1 MATLL
6 QDPDEDGHPEEQGQ
20 QRQQEEEEEQQRHL
34 TGVLR
39 VQELLSHL
47 SIIGQQLADKK
58 ADISSHGDIGNKC

>member
-20 QRQQEEEEEQQRHL
+20 QRQQEEEEEQRHL

-47 SIIGQQLADKK
+47 SIIGQQLAD
-58 ADISSHGDIGNKC
+58 ISSHGNIGNKC